1 MSEVIVEKDGDYEIV
16 NIFSLTNLN
25 KDLVCEFFAIFSRFE
40 FAMKECGKYK
50 APKSLDPKKDRAEP
64 NWDELINKLS
74 PKLASKPSG
83 KLENAVKDL
92 VGIPPKVQAHD
103 LSFKNTNPSRPN
115 DNYAE
120 AISLTRRVRNNLFH
134 GGKHS
139 ELSEAQK
146 KRDECLLRASIV
158 VLTHCLINCQELRTD
173 FETSKW

>member
-1 MSEVIVEKDGDYEIV
+1 MSEIIVEKDGDYEIV
-16 NIFSLTNLN
+16 NIFSLSNLN
-25 KDLVCEFFAIFSRFE
+25 KNLVCEFFAIFSRFE

-50 APKSLDPKKDRAEP
+50 APKSQDPKKDRVEP
-64 NWDELINKLS
+64 NWDELINKLA
-74 PKLASKPSG
+74 PKLCLKTSG
-83 KLENAVKDL
+83 KLESAVRDL
-92 VGIPPKVQAHD
+92 VGSPPKVQTYD
-103 LSFKNTNPSRPN
+103 LSFKNTKPSRPN

-146 KRDECLLRASIV
+146 ERDERLLRASIV
-158 VLTHCLINCQELRTD
+158 VLTHCLINCQELRID